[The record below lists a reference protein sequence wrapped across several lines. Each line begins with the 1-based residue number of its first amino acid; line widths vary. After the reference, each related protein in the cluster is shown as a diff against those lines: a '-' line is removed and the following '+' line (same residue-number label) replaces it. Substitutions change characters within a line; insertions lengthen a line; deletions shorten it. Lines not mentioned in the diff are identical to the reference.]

1 MRSKTI
7 INAVKMRKE
16 ARQKGK
22 FSVPVIVDKDKNLNY
37 EQYNWIMK
45 IVRIPIIFIL
55 NMLPSSWGKI
65 VFTAFCNHRSD
76 SSRVR
81 RWATTFRALEIIY
94 TFPLRRA
101 KGKTSLMDTFWELF
115 LSNARSVRNR
125 LKLVEGG
132 LITIVKEVRGRKS
145 QVNLMSL
152 GSGSSRAVIEVLAQ
166 LNGLFPVRVKSIDIS
181 RGAINF
187 SRELAA
193 TYNVNQIEWYRDYA
207 QNLEKYCDDFQPD
220 IIEMVGLLDYY
231 PDKQAID
238 LLKKIYKVLSPGGW
252 LITSNIRSN
261 FERPFVTKAINW
273 PMIYRSPEELA
284 TILIEAGFRV
294 EHLKIIYEPLKIH
307 GIIIAQK
314 LV

>member
-1 MRSKTI
+1 MRSETI

-16 ARQKGK
+16 VRQKGK
-22 FSVPVIVDKDKNLNY
+22 FSVPVIVDKSLNY
-37 EQYNWIMK
+37 ERHSWIIK

-65 VFTAFCNHRSD
+65 VFTAFCNHKND

-101 KGKTSLMDTFWELF
+101 KSETNFMDAFWELF
-115 LSNARSVRNR
+115 LNNARSVRNR
-125 LKLVEGG
+125 LKLVEHE
-132 LITIVKEVRGRKS
+132 LLTILKEVRRRKS
-145 QVNLMSL
+145 QLNLMSL

-166 LNGLFPVRVKSIDIS
+166 LNGLFSVRVKSIDIS